1 MLAPSG
7 TRLQAQDELQ
17 PHSFGQIDCS
27 RFRLRVGLQSREVA
41 WWPRDACPI
50 TGATQNS
57 PLPRACSDGAR
68 IAALSARR
76 DPDDTD
82 AALDREIKPSHGRSW
97 PDQA

>member
-7 TRLQAQDELQ
+7 TRLQAQNGLE
-17 PHSFGQIDCS
+17 PHFFGQIDCS
-27 RFRLRVGLQSREVA
+27 RSRLRVGSQSQEVA
-41 WWPRDACPI
+41 WWPLDASP
-50 TGATQNS
+50 ATDATHNA
-57 PLPRACSDGAR
+57 PLPPASSDGAR